1 MKKIDK
7 LRSYVLENDFKMTIL
22 DDKIDIINYLSVEH
36 FDLNK
41 VIIEYPK
48 GYIHINGNNL
58 VVTRLVTDEILITG
72 SMKTIEFR

>member
-41 VIIEYPK
+41 VIIEYTK

-72 SMKTIEFR
+72 SIKTIEFR

>member
-41 VIIEYPK
+41 VIIECPK

-72 SMKTIEFR
+72 SIKTIEFR

>member
-41 VIIEYPK
+41 VIIEYNK

-72 SMKTIEFR
+72 SIKTIEFR

>member
-72 SMKTIEFR
+72 SIKTIEFR

>member
-7 LRSYVLENDFKMTIL
+7 LRSYILENDFKMTIL

-72 SMKTIEFR
+72 SIKTIEFR